1 MTNAGKLK
9 AWLGGAPGSLR
20 WVEYDAYAGRV
31 FAGDPA
37 DWLAQPVRYANTLAQ
52 ARKVVVTDVLTID
65 LTAPCLARLPTDGS
79 AAERAAQALADSSAR
94 AFGAEVLDALAHK
107 FAADTDLALRIASP
121 RDLLQYCG
129 GDGEPSF
136 DELDDLASALAAML
150 RALSDRPVAAL
161 LVARSGAA
169 PWSPDEAD
177 ACEPLFSAARHYGW
191 TSALSIDASLLDAAE
206 AFSGIDLLLCADA
219 QGAALGVGRAPR
231 IGGGLPDAWWRGD
244 APLALPAGALAY
256 GVIPVDAAPEHIVE
270 RCGSLRE

>member
-1 MTNAGKLK
+1 MSAGTLK
-9 AWLGGAPGSLR
+9 RWLGSASDAVR

-37 DWLAQPVRYANTLAQ
+37 DWLVQPVRYANTLAQ

-121 RDLLQYCG
+121 RDLLQRCG
-129 GDGEPSF
+129 VDGEPSF
-136 DELDDLASALAAML
+136 DDLDDIASALAGLL

-161 LVARSGAA
+161 LVARSGDA

-177 ACEPLFSAARHYGW
+177 ACEPLFSTARHYGW
-191 TSALSIDASLLDAAE
+191 TTALSVDASLLDAAD

-219 QGAALGVGRAPR
+219 QGAALASGRVPR
-231 IGGGLPDAWWRGD
+231 IGGGLPDTWWRGD

-256 GVIPVDAAPEHIVE
+256 GVIPIDVAPEHIVE
-270 RCGSLRE
+270 RCGRLRE

>member
-1 MTNAGKLK
+1 MTSAGTLK
-9 AWLGGAPGSLR
+9 RWLGGAPDAVR

-65 LTAPCLARLPTDGS
+65 LTAPCLVRLPTAGS

-121 RDLLQYCG
+121 RDLLRRG
-129 GDGEPSF
+129 GDDEPSF
-136 DELDDLASALAAML
+136 DDLDDIASALAGLL

-161 LVARSGAA
+161 LVARSGNA

-191 TSALSIDASLLDAAE
+191 TTALSIDASLLGAAD

-219 QGAALGVGRAPR
+219 HGAALGAGRAPR
-231 IGGGLPDAWWRGD
+231 IGGGLPDTWWRGD
-244 APLALPAGALAY
+244 APLTLPAGALAY
-256 GVIPVDAAPEHIVE
+256 GVIPVDVAPEHIVE

>member
-1 MTNAGKLK
+1 MSAGTLK
-9 AWLGGAPGSLR
+9 RWLGGAPESVR

-65 LTAPCLARLPTDGS
+65 LTAPCLARLPTAGS
-79 AAERAAQALADSSAR
+79 AAERVAQALAEPSAR

-107 FAADTDLALRIASP
+107 FASDTDLALRVASP
-121 RDLLQYCG
+121 RDLLQRCG
-129 GDGEPSF
+129 ADGEPSF
-136 DELDDLASALAAML
+136 DDLDDLSSALAALL

-161 LVARSGAA
+161 LVARSGDA

-191 TSALSIDASLLDAAE
+191 TTALSLDTSLLDAAD

-219 QGAALGVGRAPR
+219 PGAALEAGRVPR
-231 IGGGLPDAWWRGD
+231 VGGGLPDSWWRGD
-244 APLALPAGALAY
+244 APLTLPAGALAY
-256 GVIPVDAAPEHIVE
+256 GVIPVDVAPEHIVE